1 MQHPTTTLVA
11 RTPSARSVARRR
23 TVGRALRAVLAA
35 VAAVFVGLLLG
46 ASPAAAANSLGS
58 STPGDGSTVST
69 SPASIEMKFNEPLGQ
84 QNVVALVCDG
94 DPISAGTP
102 QVGSDQ
108 LTLTVPLT
116 TALPKSTCVVSW
128 KVSKPDGTAGGDG
141 SFKFTISTDTPTTTT
156 ASATTAA
163 PATGGTTATDTG
175 SAGDGSSA
183 SSSDGVGNGPLG
195 VVRLFS
201 TLSIAVLLGSFVLIA
216 MAWPEGVEYILTVR
230 FLRITYYIAV
240 ASTVVF
246 VICLTSQV
254 TGNSFGA
261 SISPAEWKHLTDTG
275 PGVAALFRLVF
286 TIACIYVTIRPERL
300 IDSTTHLAS
309 MAIPTLAVASMG
321 FDRPLAGNAAVL
333 GAVAGIAHA
342 IGMAIWFGGLVLLA
356 RVVLAGPGE
365 SDLIHA
371 VRGFGKISTPAI
383 IVTVVSGLIQT
394 WRLDRSGLFSTG
406 HGYVML
412 LKTLAVAAMI
422 FVGLAARQFVME
434 RLSRVEVM
442 SAPTATRLR
451 RAFGFE
457 AGIGVVV
464 LILSSWLLTLTPA
477 HAGGTSSPSEKDL
490 GAPQLIRN
498 EENGVHVQVRFTQ
511 VVGPNAVRVDVL
523 EAPEGFNG
531 LQVVFTPPEDAGVVG
546 VVLDV
551 PLTCECAAELP
562 KETGIPIGAAGT
574 WTITVKIND
583 AEMGSKNVVVA
594 SATDNTP
601 TTAG

>member
-1 MQHPTTTLVA
+1 MQPTSTSPVA
-11 RTPSARSVARRR
+11 RV
-23 TVGRALRAVLAA
+23 LRAVLAA
-35 VAAVFVGLLLG
+35 VAGLFVALLLG
-46 ASPAAAANSLGS
+46 TATAAAANSLNN
-58 STPGDGSTVST
+58 STPADGSTVT
-69 SPASIEMKFNEPLGQ
+69 ASPASIEMKFNEGLGQ
-84 QNVVALVCDG
+84 QNTIVITCG
-94 DPISAGTP
+94 GTTIPSGTP
-102 QVGSDQ
+102 EVGADH
-108 LTLTVPLT
+108 LTLTVPLP
-116 TALPKSTCVVSW
+116 TALPKGNCAVAW
-128 KVSKPDGTAGGDG
+128 KVSNQDGTPGGDG
-141 SFKFTISTDTPTTTT
+141 SFKFTVETDT
-156 ASATTAA
+156 ATTS
-163 PATGGTTATDTG
+163 PATEVTPPAGGTTATGGASTGNGSTASTG
-175 SAGDGSSA
+175 SSSSAEGVGDG
-183 SSSDGVGNGPLG
+183 VLG

-201 TLSIAVLLGSFVLIA
+201 TMSIAVLLGSFVLIA

-254 TGNSFGA
+254 TGQGFGS

-286 TIACIYVTIRPERL
+286 TIACIYVTMRPERL
-300 IDSTTHLAS
+300 IDPTTHLAS

-321 FDRPLAGNAAVL
+321 FDRPLGELAAL
-333 GAVAGIAHA
+333 GALAGIAHA
-342 IGMAIWFGGLVLLA
+342 IGMAVWFGGLVLLA

-412 LKTLAVAAMI
+412 LKTIAVALMI
-422 FVGLAARQFVME
+422 FVGLAARQFVTE

-442 SAPTATRLR
+442 NAPTATRLR

-464 LILSSWLLTLTPA
+464 LILSSWLLALTPA
-477 HAGGTSSPSEKDL
+477 HAGTSSSPSEKDL
-490 GAPQLIRN
+490 GPPQLIHN
-498 EENGVHVQVRFTQ
+498 ADNGVDVQVRFTQ

-523 EAPEGFNG
+523 DAPQGFSG
-531 LQVVFTPPEDAGVVG
+531 LQVVFTPPEESGVVG

-562 KETGIPIGAAGT
+562 KATGIPIGAPGT

-583 AEMGSKNVVVA
+583 VEMGSKNVVVA
-594 SATDNTP
+594 STANAP
-601 TTAG
+601 TTTAS